1 MTRLQSLRN
10 RREILIKSNSVNHFT
25 QTANPRIEKYYKV
38 ILAIRK
44 EINEI
49 ECVNAHPRRLLN
61 GKSVNLFK

>member
-10 RREILIKSNSVNHFT
+10 RREILVSLNLINHFT
-25 QTANPRIEKYYKV
+25 QTESPRIEKYYRV
-38 ILAIRK
+38 VLAIRK

-49 ECVNAHPRRLLN
+49 ECVNVHPRGVLN